1 MLKEDQTKEL
11 RKVFANFPAVKA
23 VYLFGSRAE
32 NKENRYSDL
41 DLGVLLRF

>member
-1 MLKEDQTKEL
+1 MLKEDQKRGL

-32 NKENRYSDL
+32 NKETITPEHTMQFNN
-41 DLGVLLRF
+41 